1 MSLLKSTRLQN
12 NNLYYKIL
20 YMKTRVISF
29 ANNKGGS
36 GKTTTCSNV
45 AYCLA
50 ERGNRV
56 LMIDCDMQMNLSL
69 SFLNEDRV
77 MAYDAGENN
86 VFHMISD
93 KRDVHDL
100 IVTSPYEGLDIV
112 PSSIRLSEI
121 EESLYGM
128 GGDTDILSGCLK
140 KLTGKKAYDY
150 ILLDVP
156 PTLGLWVR
164 NILRATDYVVIPV
177 EASPW
182 GLFGLA
188 NMVSYIGNVRGGRK
202 TPEILGIVLTKV
214 NVRKN
219 YYKDTKE
226 FLSDMKDIRIFDT
239 VIRVD
244 SNIEWAQDNSKPVCA
259 YRKGARSAM
268 EYEDLTDEIIRC
280 MGS

>member
-1 MSLLKSTRLQN
+1 
-12 NNLYYKIL
+12 
-20 YMKTRVISF
+20 MKTEVISF

-50 ERGNRV
+50 ERGNKV
-56 LMIDCDMQMNLSL
+56 LAVDCDMQMNLSL
-69 SFLNEDRV
+69 SFLNEERV
-77 MAYDAGENN
+77 MELDEGDNN
-86 VFHMISD
+86 LYHLISD
-93 KRDVHDL
+93 KRDVKDL
-100 IVTSPYEGLDIV
+100 IVSSCYEGLDVI

-121 EESLYGM
+121 EETLYGL
-128 GGDTDILSGCLK
+128 GGDSGILAGGLK
-140 KLTGKKAYDY
+140 ALKDSKAYDY

-164 NILRATDYVVIPV
+164 NILNVTDHVVIPV

-188 NMVSYIGNVRGGRK
+188 NMVSYIGNVRGKRK
-202 TPEILGIVLTKV
+202 SPDILGIVLTKV

-219 YYKDTKE
+219 YFRDTKE
-226 FLSDMKDIRIFDT
+226 FLEDMKDIHIFDT

-244 SNIEWAQDNSKPVCA
+244 SNIEWAQDNSKPVTA
-259 YRKGARSAM
+259 YKKSARSAM
-268 EYEDLTDEIIRC
+268 EYEDLTDEILKR
-280 MGS
+280 MGK

>member
-1 MSLLKSTRLQN
+1 M
-12 NNLYYKIL
+12 
-20 YMKTRVISF
+20 VISF

-56 LMIDCDMQMNLSL
+56 LVIDCDMQMNLSL
-69 SFLNEDRV
+69 SFLDEDRV
-77 MAYDAGENN
+77 MAFDAGENN
-86 VFHMISD
+86 VFHLLSE
-93 KRDVHDL
+93 KRDIRDL
-100 IVTSPYEGLDIV
+100 IVQTPYERLDIV

-121 EESLYGM
+121 EETLYGM
-128 GGDTDILSGCLK
+128 GGKTDVLEERLHKLIKSGS
-140 KLTGKKAYDY
+140 YDH

-164 NILRATDYVVIPV
+164 NILGVSDRVVIPV

-188 NMVSYIGNVRGGRK
+188 NMVSYIGGIKGK
-202 TPEILGIVLTKV
+202 KKKPEILGIVLTKV
-214 NVRKN
+214 DVRKN
-219 YYKDTKE
+219 YFRDTRE
-226 FLSDMKDIRIFDT
+226 FLKDMKDIPVFET

-244 SNIEWAQDNSKPVCA
+244 SSIEWAQDNSKPVCA

-268 EYEDLTDEIIRC
+268 EYEDLTDEILKGIKN
-280 MGS
+280 